1 MASRITVCAPRP
13 APWFTPV
20 FVAIDKGFL
29 AEEGLEPEIRYNVDL
44 DQLGTGEVDY
54 IVTGAGRGRAFDST
68 SIRMICGH
76 ATRDTGHV
84 LMVRPEFETVH
95 ALEHIV
101 MDKTEGL
108 VNELRN
114 ILSHHGLDLG
124 QADIAM
130 TRVDGHP
137 QQYELLNDGVG
148 DAAPVGPPWWIF
160 LAKKGYRNMGG
171 EADETPLSGSG
182 VFVSPEKLE
191 RDPQQA
197 AAFVRAYVRAIAYCQ
212 ENRAGT
218 LETMLKYS
226 SAWGVDS
233 PEIASEVYDVVA
245 PFWTHEINLGSVEK
259 LLALTATKLGTT
271 PERIDR
277 FVDLRFLNEALAK

>member
-1 MASRITVCAPRP
+1 MATRIVVCAPRP

-29 AEEGLEPEIRYNVDL
+29 ADEGLEADIRYNADL
-44 DQLGTGEVDY
+44 DQLGRGEADF

-68 SIRMICGH
+68 GVRMICGH

-95 ALEHIV
+95 ALGHIV
-101 MDKTEGL
+101 MDQTEGL

-114 ILSHHGLDLG
+114 ILAHHGMDLDE
-124 QADIAM
+124 ADISM
-130 TRVDGHP
+130 TRVEGHP
-137 QQYELLNDGVG
+137 SQYQALQEGVG
-148 DAAPVGPPWWIF
+148 DAAPVGPSWWLF
-160 LAKKGYRNMGG
+160 LAKQGYRNMGG
-171 EADETPLSGSG
+171 EADSTPLSGSG
-182 VFVSPEKLE
+182 VFVSPEKLV

-197 AAFVRAYVRAIAYCQ
+197 AAFVRAYVRAMSYCQ
-212 ENRAGT
+212 QNVPGT

-233 PEIASEVYDVVA
+233 VDIAREVYDVVA
-245 PFWTHEINLGSVEK
+245 PYWTTDIDLASVGR
-259 LLALTATKLGTT
+259 LLELTAAKLGIT
-271 PERIDR
+271 PERVER
-277 FVDLRFLNEALAK
+277 FVDVRFLQDALGK